1 MKNSLQVAGGVV
13 GAVVGFIATLLILEL
28 VGFGNRADPIMSG
41 ILALL
46 VSRRLARSRV
56 SSSARRWRRG
66 CAAKKTPS
74 HFSVTA

>member
-46 VSRRLARSRV
+46 VFAPSARSRA
-56 SSSARRWRRG
+56 SCSARRWRRG
-66 CAAKKTPS
+66 CAAEKAPL
-74 HFSVTA
+74 HFSATA